1 MKKGIVLL
9 LIVSIVCFA
18 YGASAVSRVTDYD
31 DLTSYIDRCERF
43 EAYEAIAEALLCAAC
58 IPYGES
64 PEDCVALLQDK
75 GFDFEYKIGVDMAH
89 DIDLFDDVVYS
100 ADGTPSLPIMR
111 QVELVFSPVVSL
123 FLRTESQMIA
133 LKTTVDN
140 PDVQRADLWTPAEP
154 VTGGKIMAAHLQ
166 FFDKEAQAWIT
177 WTLTSDDI
185 YKEP

>member
-1 MKKGIVLL
+1 MRKVIIL
-9 LIVSIVCFA
+9 LIVSVICFGC
-18 YGASAVSRVTDYD
+18 GASATSLITDYD
-31 DLTSYIDRCERF
+31 DLSSYIDRCERF
-43 EAYEAIAEALLCAAC
+43 ESYEEIAEALLCAAC

-64 PEDCVALLQDK
+64 PEDCVALLLEK

-89 DIDLFDDVVYS
+89 DIDLFDDVIYS
-100 ADGTPSLPIMR
+100 ADGTPSLPMMR

-133 LKTTVDN
+133 LKTTADDPN
-140 PDVQRADLWTPAEP
+140 AQRDDLWTPAEP
-154 VTGGKIMAAHLQ
+154 VTGGKVMAAHLQ
-166 FFDKEAQAWIT
+166 FFDEEAQAWIT